1 MADPITNPNWTLEV
15 AKIAVPVVLGA
26 IVWAGQLLA
35 QRAWTAYEQR
45 RDVYFDVVLGLDSLL
60 EGSTRDER
68 RKYLGA
74 IRKAWLVGSDEVVK
88 AANNLSHA
96 IKTHRSSEYEQLY
109 GALIFAMRRDLTTRK
124 WLPPGETSLVASD
137 FPVEGPGNEA

>member
-1 MADPITNPNWTLEV
+1 MADPTTANPNWTLEV

-26 IVWAGQLLA
+26 LVWAGQLLA

-45 RDVYFDVVLGLDSLL
+45 RDVYFDVVFGLDSLL
-60 EGSTRDER
+60 QGSTRDER
-68 RKYLGA
+68 RNYLGA
-74 IRKAWLVGSDEVVK
+74 IRKLWLVGSDEVVR
-88 AANNLSHA
+88 AANALSHA
-96 IKTHRSSEYEQLY
+96 IKNSQSSEYEQLY

-137 FPVEGPGNEA
+137 FPVEGPGQ